1 MEACPPSASYRLR
14 KAARKYRTPLL
25 VVGAF
30 VLLLV
35 AGVIV
40 STLQAIRATV
50 AETKAESRKLEADD
64 AREQAEKGRDE
75 LASLNQDLRRTNY
88 VAQMVLAQQAWREA
102 QMDEVREHLQKSEPR
117 RPGDPDLR
125 GFEWYYLRR
134 LCDASTRTLR
144 GHSGMVTCVAYSP
157 DGRCVVSASMG
168 DRTFKVWDVGSGQL
182 IWTRP
187 VRRKVSFA

>member
-1 MEACPPSASYRLR
+1 M
-14 KAARKYRTPLL
+14 
-25 VVGAF
+25 
-30 VLLLV
+30 LLLV

-40 STLQAIRATV
+40 STWQAIRATL
-50 AETKAESRKLEADD
+50 AETKAETRKLEADD

-88 VAQMVLAQQAWREA
+88 VAQMGLAQEAWREA
-102 QMDEVREHLQKSEPR
+102 QMDEVREHLRSAEPR

-157 DGRCVVSASMG
+157 DGRWLVSAQHG
-168 DRTFKVWDVGSGQL
+168 GRDLQDLGRGLGPVDPDSGRAVERYHLRGLQPR
-182 IWTRP
+182 RP
-187 VRRKVSFA
+187 YDCHRRRLR